1 MSERNQHVEANW
13 QQEIVKSIDEAFNG
27 NQGIF
32 LDQGTE
38 PLSQLK
44 TLTAAQASTELPGAG
59 NSVANQVKHLIT
71 TIAMHKAQFRGGE
84 YPDMDWGADW
94 DSHPL
99 TQQQWQDLL
108 EQMDESARN
117 LQSWIAKPSVEQDQA
132 YASAAVMAATHL
144 AFHIGQIQHA
154 AGYARNA

>member
-1 MSERNQHVEANW
+1 MEANW
-13 QQEIVKSIDEAFNG
+13 QQEILKAIDEAFTG

-32 LDQGTE
+32 LDQGTA
-38 PLSQLK
+38 PLGELRN
-44 TLTAAQASTELPGAG
+44 LTAIQASTELPGAG

-94 DSHPL
+94 DLNPL
-99 TQQQWQDLL
+99 TEQQWNDLVTQL
-108 EQMDESARN
+108 EAAAQN
-117 LQSWIAKPSVEQDQA
+117 LRSWIAKPTMDQPEE

-154 AGYARNA
+154 AGYARHA